1 MMNRLLLPLLLLC
14 STLTTQAEEYTVYF
28 RPGTNSAAMARLLAP
43 LRAAEPQSECRY
55 VVLSEQASTLAEAIN
70 AANALKAG
78 VQELPCLVIGDA
90 SGPYTTLPLDKL
102 TPATLAAAKA
112 AASAP
117 DRAAQADRRNFTAQ
131 QYLLFARMAF
141 TQPLAGEA
149 LQKCLNTCR
158 ALMAHP
164 QATAADKQRLGFEC
178 LYPLLLQ
185 EYTTLYTG
193 AHTPASEAKLLE
205 AIAALEAA
213 RDADRNSTIGKK
225 AHAERER
232 LRAARRQART
242 ME

>member
-1 MMNRLLLPLLLLC
+1 MKRCLLPLLLLC
-14 STLTTQAEEYTVYF
+14 SALTTRGAEYTVYF
-28 RPGTNSAAMARLLAP
+28 RPGTSAAAMAHQLAP

-55 VVLSEQASTLAEAIN
+55 VVLNGQATTLAEAIN

-78 VQELPCLVIGDA
+78 VQETPCLVISDA
-90 SGPYTTLPLDKL
+90 TGPYATLPLDEL

-112 AASAP
+112 TAGAP
-117 DRAAQADRRNFTAQ
+117 GRAAQAASRNFTAQ
-131 QYLLFARMAF
+131 QYLLFARMAL

-149 LQKCLNTCR
+149 LQKCLNTTR

-164 QATAADKQRLGFEC
+164 LATPADKQRLGFEC

-205 AIAALEAA
+205 AIAALETA
-213 RDADRNSTIGKK
+213 RDADKNSAIGRK

>member
-1 MMNRLLLPLLLLC
+1 MKHHLLPLLLMC
-14 STLTTQAEEYTVYF
+14 SALASMGEEYTVYF
-28 RPGTNSAAMARLLAP
+28 RPGTSAAAMARQLAP
-43 LRAAEPQSECRY
+43 LRAAAPQSECRY
-55 VVLSEQASTLAEAIN
+55 VVLNEQATNLPEAIN

-90 SGPYTTLPLDKL
+90 TGPYATLPLDEL
-102 TPATLAAAKA
+102 TPTTLAAAKA

-117 DRAAQADRRNFTAQ
+117 DRAAQAERRNFTAQ

-141 TQPLAGEA
+141 TQPLQGEV

-164 QATAADKQRLGFEC
+164 LATAADKQRLGFEC

-213 RDADRNSTIGKK
+213 RDADRNSTTGKK